1 MIQNHIKNMT
11 PEICKAS
18 RALVNLTQKELAL
31 MAGIATP
38 TIADFE
44 RGARKPHGN
53 NLKSIIIAFENKG
66 LDFIEEGGEIIGI
79 FIRRKNARTEESINL
94 LGH

>member
-1 MIQNHIKNMT
+1 MT
-11 PEICKAS
+11 PDVCKAS

-44 RGARKPHGN
+44 RGARKPHSN
-53 NLKSIIIAFENKG
+53 NLRSIITAFENKG
-66 LDFIEEGGEIIGI
+66 LIFVEEDGEIIGI
-79 FIRRKNARTEESINL
+79 FIRRKNARAEESIDL

>member
-1 MIQNHIKNMT
+1 MT

-18 RALVNLTQKELAL
+18 RALVKLTQKELAF

-53 NLKSIIIAFENKG
+53 NLNSIIIAFESKG
-66 LDFIEEGGEIIGI
+66 LEYIEESGEIVGI
-79 FIRRKNARTEESINL
+79 FFK
-94 LGH
+94 GK